1 VLSRE
6 ERRRWIRKADG
17 GRDVS
22 VVRMARVCGKDKRL
36 CAAAVRGPE
45 KIAEAGLGCV
55 RRRTGGCEG
64 GERGRKGGGVGGTA
78 LQAGRTEGDC
88 GTEGGVEYTETVV
101 VEPEIESG
109 VVGCSCGHSSEV
121 KVPGV
126 DDMDVMGVRGKNEI
140 LKGERREDLGGEGG

>member
-1 VLSRE
+1 
-6 ERRRWIRKADG
+6 
-17 GRDVS
+17 
-22 VVRMARVCGKDKRL
+22 MARVGKDKRL

-64 GERGRKGGGVGGTA
+64 GERGRKAGGVGGTA

-88 GTEGGVEYTETVV
+88 GAESGVEYTETVV
-101 VEPEIESG
+101 VEPGMESG
-109 VVGCSCGHSSEV
+109 VVGSGWGHSFEV

-126 DDMDVMGVRGKNEI
+126 DGMEVMGVRGKNET
-140 LKGERREDLGGEGG
+140 LKGVRREDLLGGEGG

>member
-1 VLSRE
+1 M
-6 ERRRWIRKADG
+6 
-17 GRDVS
+17 
-22 VVRMARVCGKDKRL
+22 VRVARVCGKDKRL

-45 KIAEAGLGCV
+45 KTAEAGLGCV

-78 LQAGRTEGDC
+78 LQAGRTEGD
-88 GTEGGVEYTETVV
+88 GGAEGGVEYTETVV
-101 VEPEIESG
+101 AEPEMESG

-121 KVPGV
+121 KVPEV
-126 DDMDVMGVRGKNEI
+126 DDMEAMGVRGRNEM